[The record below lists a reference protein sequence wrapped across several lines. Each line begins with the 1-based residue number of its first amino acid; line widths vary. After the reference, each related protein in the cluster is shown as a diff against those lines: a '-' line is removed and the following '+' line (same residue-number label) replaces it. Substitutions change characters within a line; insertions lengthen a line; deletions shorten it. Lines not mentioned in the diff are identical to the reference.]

1 MQCPHCHADGQD
13 GRFCK
18 KCGKPL
24 DQDVSDM
31 TRVMPPLEALHEK
44 PTETAPDDEAQA
56 AADALT
62 EALDEAEAGEEQ
74 TATAPDAVAANTDTT
89 DEGSPEND
97 EASDEE
103 SPEDSEAHDEE
114 AAETDDAGEEFSE
127 DAEESSEENE
137 AANKPQLPAFL
148 LEEDG
153 DSDDLSEDPMQER
166 RKKLLTATA
175 LIIGILLAAIAAVY
189 LFTDFFDTT
198 PQTDPAEQVKNA
210 DTIAPDTS
218 LAEDTIV
225 GHWRHYNEGSVI
237 EKIGTAQYRWTIGDK
252 VYPLDFA
259 DNKYTYEDENG
270 NTYIFVLTDAD
281 HIQLAASSDKSGGLI
296 TNPAFESNYIAGR
309 VGQDGTMAESMSV
322 NGDAFNIVGKTYA
335 ELAGTYGPGSLSVIG
350 DDQYI
355 VFRGEGG
362 NFAVQFQGETVP
374 LSAQAQKDYDLTPL
388 LSGGQSYSVVPM
400 SYDNT
405 TPVVDTTPNG
415 TSDPSTGGD
424 TTTGDGTTSTPPT
437 VTVPPTTTTP
447 TTPGNDSTTT
457 TTPPATTTT
466 DDDEDEDTEYTVEI
480 PDMPTFPSTTAVA
493 TGVVWA
499 DLGFVI
505 KNAPSTLSVEDL
517 SAVLG
522 IALEVGT
529 APANESGFA
538 FYGMDEGY
546 FAGTYA
552 YGDHS
557 FYISGYGNSALAPDK
572 TILFIQQIS

>member
-24 DQDVSDM
+24 DQDASDM

-44 PTETAPDDEAQA
+44 PTENAPDDEAQA

-74 TATAPDAVAANTDTT
+74 TATAPDAVAADTDMT

-97 EASDEE
+97 
-103 SPEDSEAHDEE
+103 
-114 AAETDDAGEEFSE
+114 DAL
-127 DAEESSEENE
+127 AEEPSEENE

-405 TPVVDTTPNG
+405 TPVVDSTPNG
-415 TSDPSTGGD
+415 TSDPTTGD
-424 TTTGDGTTSTPPT
+424 TTTGSTTDNTPTPP
-437 VTVPPTTTTP
+437 
-447 TTPGNDSTTT
+447 STTT
-457 TTPPATTTT
+457 DGNTTTNNGNGSSNSNSN
-466 DDDEDEDTEYTVEI
+466 DDDEEETEYTVEI
-480 PDMPTFPSTTAVA
+480 PDMPTFPSTSAVA

-505 KNAPSTLSVEDL
+505 KNAPDTLTVEDL

-529 APANESGFA
+529 APANESGFS

>member
-74 TATAPDAVAANTDTT
+74 TATAPDAVAADTDTT

-103 SPEDSEAHDEE
+103 SSEDSEARDEE
-114 AAETDDAGEEFSE
+114 AAETDDAGEESSE
-127 DAEESSEENE
+127 DTEESSEENE

-355 VFRGEGG
+355 VFRGEDG

-388 LSGGQSYSVVPM
+388 LSGSQSYSVVPM

-415 TSDPSTGGD
+415 TTDPSTGGD

-447 TTPGNDSTTT
+447 TTPGNDST
-457 TTPPATTTT
+457 PPTTTTT

>member
-74 TATAPDAVAANTDTT
+74 TATAPDAVAADTDTT
-89 DEGSPEND
+89 DEGSPENA

-103 SPEDSEAHDEE
+103 SSDDSEAHDEE
-114 AAETDDAGEEFSE
+114 ATETDDAGEASSE

-388 LSGGQSYSVVPM
+388 LSGSQSYSVVPM
-400 SYDNT
+400 SYDN
-405 TPVVDTTPNG
+405 TTPNG

-447 TTPGNDSTTT
+447 TTPGNDST
-457 TTPPATTTT
+457 PPTTTTT

>member
-74 TATAPDAVAANTDTT
+74 TATAPDAVAADTDAT
-89 DEGSPEND
+89 DEGSLEND
-97 EASDEE
+97 EASDEK
-103 SPEDSEAHDEE
+103 SSEDSEAHDGE

-237 EKIGTAQYRWTIGDK
+237 EKIGTARYRWTIGDA
-252 VYPLDFA
+252 VYQLDFA

-405 TPVVDTTPNG
+405 TPNG
-415 TSDPSTGGD
+415 TTDPSTGGD

-447 TTPGNDSTTT
+447 TTPGNDST
-457 TTPPATTTT
+457 PPTTTTT
-466 DDDEDEDTEYTVEI
+466 DDDEDEETEYTVEI
-480 PDMPTFPSTTAVA
+480 PDMPTFPSTSAVA

-505 KNAPSTLSVEDL
+505 KNAPDTLTVEDL

>member
-24 DQDVSDM
+24 DQDASDM

-74 TATAPDAVAANTDTT
+74 TATAPDAVAADTNMT

-103 SPEDSEAHDEE
+103 SLEDSEARDEE
-114 AAETDDAGEEFSE
+114 AAETDDAGEESSE

-252 VYPLDFA
+252 VYPLNFA

-388 LSGGQSYSVVPM
+388 LSGSQSYSVVPM

-405 TPVVDTTPNG
+405 TPVVDSNPNG
-415 TSDPSTGGD
+415 ASDPTTGD
-424 TTTGDGTTSTPPT
+424 TTTGSTTDNTPTPP
-437 VTVPPTTTTP
+437 
-447 TTPGNDSTTT
+447 STTT
-457 TTPPATTTT
+457 DGNTTTNNGNGSSNSNSN
-466 DDDEDEDTEYTVEI
+466 DDDEEETEYTVEI
-480 PDMPTFPSTTAVA
+480 PDMPTFPSTSAVA

>member
-74 TATAPDAVAANTDTT
+74 TATAPDAVAADTDAT
-89 DEGSPEND
+89 DEGSLEND
-97 EASDEE
+97 EASDEK
-103 SPEDSEAHDEE
+103 SSDDSEAHDEE
-114 AAETDDAGEEFSE
+114 ATETDDAGEASSE

-362 NFAVQFQGETVP
+362 NFAVQFQGKTVP
-374 LSAQAQKDYDLTPL
+374 LSAQAQKDFDLTPL
-388 LSGGQSYSVVPM
+388 LSGSQSYSVVPM

-405 TPVVDTTPNG
+405 TPNG
-415 TSDPSTGGD
+415 TTDPSTGGD

-447 TTPGNDSTTT
+447 TTPGNDST
-457 TTPPATTTT
+457 PPTTTTT

-529 APANESGFA
+529 APANESGFS

>member
-74 TATAPDAVAANTDTT
+74 TAPDAVAADTDTT
-89 DEGSPEND
+89 DEGSPENA

-103 SPEDSEAHDEE
+103 SSDDSEAHDEE
-114 AAETDDAGEEFSE
+114 AAETDDAGEESSE

-388 LSGGQSYSVVPM
+388 LSGSQSYSVVPM

-415 TSDPSTGGD
+415 TTDPSTGGD

-447 TTPGNDSTTT
+447 TTPPTTT
-457 TTPPATTTT
+457 IT

>member
-74 TATAPDAVAANTDTT
+74 TATAPDAVAADTDAT
-89 DEGSPEND
+89 DEGSLEND
-97 EASDEE
+97 EASDEK
-103 SPEDSEAHDEE
+103 SSEDSEAHDGE

-388 LSGGQSYSVVPM
+388 LSGSQSYSVVPM

-447 TTPGNDSTTT
+447 TTPGNDST
-457 TTPPATTTT
+457 PPTTTTT

-480 PDMPTFPSTTAVA
+480 PDMPTFPSTSAVA

-505 KNAPSTLSVEDL
+505 NNAPSTLSVEDL

>member
-74 TATAPDAVAANTDTT
+74 TATAPDAVAADTDTT
-89 DEGSPEND
+89 DEGSLEND
-97 EASDEE
+97 EASDEK
-103 SPEDSEAHDEE
+103 SSEDSEAHDGE
-114 AAETDDAGEEFSE
+114 AAEADDAGEASSE

-335 ELAGTYGPGSLSVIG
+335 ELAGTFGPGSLSVIA

-388 LSGGQSYSVVPM
+388 LSGSQSYSVVPM

-415 TSDPSTGGD
+415 TTDPSTGGD

-447 TTPGNDSTTT
+447 TTPPT
-457 TTPPATTTT
+457 TTTT

>member
-388 LSGGQSYSVVPM
+388 LSGSQSYSVVPM

-447 TTPGNDSTTT
+447 TTPGNDST
-457 TTPPATTTT
+457 PPTTTTT

>member
-74 TATAPDAVAANTDTT
+74 TAPDAVAADTDTT
-89 DEGSPEND
+89 DEGSPENA

-252 VYPLDFA
+252 VYPLNFA

-388 LSGGQSYSVVPM
+388 LSGSQSYSVVPM

-415 TSDPSTGGD
+415 TTDPTTGD
-424 TTTGDGTTSTPPT
+424 TTTGSTTDNTPTPP
-437 VTVPPTTTTP
+437 
-447 TTPGNDSTTT
+447 STTT
-457 TTPPATTTT
+457 DGNTTTNNGNGSSNSNSN
-466 DDDEDEDTEYTVEI
+466 DDDEEETEYTVEI
-480 PDMPTFPSTTAVA
+480 PDMPTFPSTSAVA

-505 KNAPSTLSVEDL
+505 KNAPDTLTVEDL

-529 APANESGFA
+529 APANESGFS

>member
-74 TATAPDAVAANTDTT
+74 TATAPDAVAADTDAT
-89 DEGSPEND
+89 DEGSLEND
-97 EASDEE
+97 EASDEK
-103 SPEDSEAHDEE
+103 SSEDSEAHDGE
-114 AAETDDAGEEFSE
+114 AAETDDAGEESSE

-388 LSGGQSYSVVPM
+388 LSGSQSYSVVPM

-457 TTPPATTTT
+457 TTTTT

>member
-74 TATAPDAVAANTDTT
+74 TATAPDAVAADTDAT

-97 EASDEE
+97 EASDEK
-103 SPEDSEAHDEE
+103 SSEDSEAHDGE
-114 AAETDDAGEEFSE
+114 AAETDDAGEESSE

-388 LSGGQSYSVVPM
+388 LSGSQSYSVVPM
-400 SYDNT
+400 SYDN
-405 TPVVDTTPNG
+405 TTPNG

-447 TTPGNDSTTT
+447 TTPGNDST
-457 TTPPATTTT
+457 PPTTTTT

>member
-252 VYPLDFA
+252 VYPLNFA

-355 VFRGEGG
+355 VFRGGGG

-388 LSGGQSYSVVPM
+388 LSGSQSYSVVPM

-424 TTTGDGTTSTPPT
+424 TTTGDGTTSTPPA
-437 VTVPPTTTTP
+437 VTVPPTT

-457 TTPPATTTT
+457 TTPPTTSTT

>member
-62 EALDEAEAGEEQ
+62 EALDEAEAGEGQ
-74 TATAPDAVAANTDTT
+74 TATAPDAVAADTDTT
-89 DEGSPEND
+89 DEGSPENA

-103 SPEDSEAHDEE
+103 SSDDSEAHDEE
-114 AAETDDAGEEFSE
+114 ATETDDAGEASSE

-388 LSGGQSYSVVPM
+388 LSGSQSYSVVPM

-457 TTPPATTTT
+457 TTTTT

>member
-74 TATAPDAVAANTDTT
+74 TATAPDAVAADTDAT

-114 AAETDDAGEEFSE
+114 AAETDDAG
-127 DAEESSEENE
+127 EESSEENE

-388 LSGGQSYSVVPM
+388 LSGSQSYSVVPM

-405 TPVVDTTPNG
+405 TPNG
-415 TSDPSTGGD
+415 TTDPSTGGD

-447 TTPGNDSTTT
+447 TTPGNDST
-457 TTPPATTTT
+457 PPTTTTT

>member
-74 TATAPDAVAANTDTT
+74 TATAPDAVAADTDAT
-89 DEGSPEND
+89 DEGSLEND
-97 EASDEE
+97 EVSDEK
-103 SPEDSEAHDEE
+103 SSEDSEAHDGE
-114 AAETDDAGEEFSE
+114 AAETDDAGEESSE

-388 LSGGQSYSVVPM
+388 LSGSQSYSVVPM

-405 TPVVDTTPNG
+405 TPVVDTTLNG

-457 TTPPATTTT
+457 TTPPTTTTT

>member
-74 TATAPDAVAANTDTT
+74 TATAPDAVAADTDTT

-103 SPEDSEAHDEE
+103 SSEDSEAHDEE
-114 AAETDDAGEEFSE
+114 ATETDDAGEESSE

-388 LSGGQSYSVVPM
+388 LSGSQSYSVVPM

-405 TPVVDTTPNG
+405 TPNG
-415 TSDPSTGGD
+415 TTDPSTGGD

-457 TTPPATTTT
+457 TTPPTTTTT

>member
-74 TATAPDAVAANTDTT
+74 TATAPDAVAADTDTT
-89 DEGSPEND
+89 DEGSPENA

-103 SPEDSEAHDEE
+103 SSDDSEAHDEE
-114 AAETDDAGEEFSE
+114 ATETDDAGEASSE

-237 EKIGTAQYRWTIGDK
+237 EKSGTAQYRWTIGDK

-388 LSGGQSYSVVPM
+388 LSGSQSYSVVPM

-457 TTPPATTTT
+457 TTTTT

>member
-388 LSGGQSYSVVPM
+388 LSGSQSYSVVPM

-415 TSDPSTGGD
+415 TTDPSTGGD
-424 TTTGDGTTSTPPT
+424 TTAGDGTTSTPPT

-447 TTPGNDSTTT
+447 TTPGNDST
-457 TTPPATTTT
+457 PPTTTTT

>member
-259 DNKYTYEDENG
+259 DNKYTYKDENG

-296 TNPAFESNYIAGR
+296 TNPVFESNYIAGR

-388 LSGGQSYSVVPM
+388 LSGSQSYSVVPM

-405 TPVVDTTPNG
+405 TPNG
-415 TSDPSTGGD
+415 TTDPSTGGD
-424 TTTGDGTTSTPPT
+424 TTTGDGATSTPPT
-437 VTVPPTTTTP
+437 VTVPPTTATP

-552 YGDHS
+552 YGNHS

>member
-74 TATAPDAVAANTDTT
+74 TATAPDAVAADTDAT
-89 DEGSPEND
+89 D

-103 SPEDSEAHDEE
+103 SSEDSEAHDEE
-114 AAETDDAGEEFSE
+114 ATETDDAGEESSE

-388 LSGGQSYSVVPM
+388 LSGSQSYSVVPM

-405 TPVVDTTPNG
+405 TPNG
-415 TSDPSTGGD
+415 TTDPSTGGD

-447 TTPGNDSTTT
+447 TTPGNDST
-457 TTPPATTTT
+457 PPTTTTT

>member
-74 TATAPDAVAANTDTT
+74 TATAPDAVAADTDTT
-89 DEGSPEND
+89 DEGSLEND
-97 EASDEE
+97 EASDEK
-103 SPEDSEAHDEE
+103 SSEDSEAHDGE
-114 AAETDDAGEEFSE
+114 AAETDDAGEESSE

-153 DSDDLSEDPMQER
+153 DSGDLSEDPMQER

-309 VGQDGTMAESMSV
+309 VGQDGTMAQSMSV
-322 NGDAFNIVGKTYA
+322 NGDAFGIVGKTYA
-335 ELAGTYGPGSLSVIG
+335 ELAGTFGPGSLSVIG

-388 LSGGQSYSVVPM
+388 LSGSQSYSVVPM

-457 TTPPATTTT
+457 TTTTT

>member
-1 MQCPHCHADGQD
+1 M
-13 GRFCK
+13 
-18 KCGKPL
+18 
-24 DQDVSDM
+24 
-31 TRVMPPLEALHEK
+31 
-44 PTETAPDDEAQA
+44 
-56 AADALT
+56 
-62 EALDEAEAGEEQ
+62 
-74 TATAPDAVAANTDTT
+74 
-89 DEGSPEND
+89 
-97 EASDEE
+97 
-103 SPEDSEAHDEE
+103 
-114 AAETDDAGEEFSE
+114 
-127 DAEESSEENE
+127 
-137 AANKPQLPAFL
+137 
-148 LEEDG
+148 
-153 DSDDLSEDPMQER
+153 
-166 RKKLLTATA
+166 
-175 LIIGILLAAIAAVY
+175 
-189 LFTDFFDTT
+189 
-198 PQTDPAEQVKNA
+198 
-210 DTIAPDTS
+210 
-218 LAEDTIV
+218 
-225 GHWRHYNEGSVI
+225 
-237 EKIGTAQYRWTIGDK
+237 
-252 VYPLDFA
+252 
-259 DNKYTYEDENG
+259 
-270 NTYIFVLTDAD
+270 
-281 HIQLAASSDKSGGLI
+281 
-296 TNPAFESNYIAGR
+296 
-309 VGQDGTMAESMSV
+309 
-322 NGDAFNIVGKTYA
+322 
-335 ELAGTYGPGSLSVIG
+335 
-350 DDQYI
+350 
-355 VFRGEGG
+355 
-362 NFAVQFQGETVP
+362 QFQGETVP

-388 LSGGQSYSVVPM
+388 LSGSQSYSVVPM

-457 TTPPATTTT
+457 TTTTT

>member
-74 TATAPDAVAANTDTT
+74 TATAPDAVAADTDTT
-89 DEGSPEND
+89 DEGSPENA

-103 SPEDSEAHDEE
+103 SSDDSDAHDEE
-114 AAETDDAGEEFSE
+114 ATETDDAGEASSE

-148 LEEDG
+148 VEEDG

-189 LFTDFFDTT
+189 LFTDFFDTS

-388 LSGGQSYSVVPM
+388 LSGSQSYSVVPM

-405 TPVVDTTPNG
+405 TPNG
-415 TSDPSTGGD
+415 TTDPSTGGD

-447 TTPGNDSTTT
+447 TTPGNDST
-457 TTPPATTTT
+457 PPTTTTT

>member
-74 TATAPDAVAANTDTT
+74 TATAPDAVAADTDAT
-89 DEGSPEND
+89 DEGSLEND
-97 EASDEE
+97 EASDEK
-103 SPEDSEAHDEE
+103 
-114 AAETDDAGEEFSE
+114 
-127 DAEESSEENE
+127 SSEENE

-252 VYPLDFA
+252 VYPLNFA
-259 DNKYTYEDENG
+259 DNKYTYADENG

-388 LSGGQSYSVVPM
+388 LSGSQSYSVVPM

-405 TPVVDTTPNG
+405 TPVVDSTPNG
-415 TSDPSTGGD
+415 TSDPTTGD
-424 TTTGDGTTSTPPT
+424 TTPGSTTDNTPTPP
-437 VTVPPTTTTP
+437 
-447 TTPGNDSTTT
+447 STTT
-457 TTPPATTTT
+457 DGNTTTNNGNGSSNSNSN
-466 DDDEDEDTEYTVEI
+466 DDDEEETEYTVEI
-480 PDMPTFPSTTAVA
+480 PDMPTFPSTSAVA

-505 KNAPSTLSVEDL
+505 KNAPDTLTVEDL

-529 APANESGFA
+529 APANESGFS

-552 YGDHS
+552 YGNHS

>member
-270 NTYIFVLTDAD
+270 NIYIFVLTDAD

-388 LSGGQSYSVVPM
+388 LSGSQSYSVVPM

-415 TSDPSTGGD
+415 TTDPSTGGD

-457 TTPPATTTT
+457 TTPPTTTTT

-505 KNAPSTLSVEDL
+505 KNAPDTLTVEDL

-529 APANESGFA
+529 APANESGFS

>member
-74 TATAPDAVAANTDTT
+74 TATAPDVVAADTDAT
-89 DEGSPEND
+89 DEGSLEND
-97 EASDEE
+97 EASDEK
-103 SPEDSEAHDEE
+103 SSEDSEAHDGE
-114 AAETDDAGEEFSE
+114 AAEADDAGEESSE

-388 LSGGQSYSVVPM
+388 LSGSQSYSVVPM

-405 TPVVDTTPNG
+405 TPNG
-415 TSDPSTGGD
+415 TTDPSTGGD

-447 TTPGNDSTTT
+447 TTPGNDST
-457 TTPPATTTT
+457 PPTTTTT

>member
-74 TATAPDAVAANTDTT
+74 TATAPDAVAANADTT

-189 LFTDFFDTT
+189 LFTDFFNTT

-388 LSGGQSYSVVPM
+388 LSGSQSYSVVPM

-405 TPVVDTTPNG
+405 TPNG
-415 TSDPSTGGD
+415 TTDPSTGGD

-457 TTPPATTTT
+457 TTPPTTTTT

>member
-74 TATAPDAVAANTDTT
+74 TATAPDAVAADTDAT
-89 DEGSPEND
+89 DEGSLEND
-97 EASDEE
+97 EASDEK
-103 SPEDSEAHDEE
+103 SSEDSEAHDGE
-114 AAETDDAGEEFSE
+114 AAETDDAGEESSE

-259 DNKYTYEDENG
+259 DNKYIYEDENG

-374 LSAQAQKDYDLTPL
+374 LAADAQRDIELTPL
-388 LSGGQSYSVVPM
+388 RASTPGYSVTPL

-405 TPVVDTTPNG
+405 TPVVDSNPNG
-415 TSDPSTGGD
+415 ASDPTTGD
-424 TTTGDGTTSTPPT
+424 TTTGSTTDNTPTPP
-437 VTVPPTTTTP
+437 
-447 TTPGNDSTTT
+447 STTT
-457 TTPPATTTT
+457 DGNTTTNNGNGSSSSNSNSN
-466 DDDEDEDTEYTVEI
+466 DDDEEETEYTVEI
-480 PDMPTFPSTTAVA
+480 PDMPTFPSTSAVA

-505 KNAPSTLSVEDL
+505 KNAPDTLTVEDL

-529 APANESGFA
+529 APANDSGFS

>member
-388 LSGGQSYSVVPM
+388 LSGSQSYSVVPM
-400 SYDNT
+400 SYVN
-405 TPVVDTTPNG
+405 TTPNG
-415 TSDPSTGGD
+415 TTDPSTGGD

-457 TTPPATTTT
+457 TTPPTTTTT

>member
-252 VYPLDFA
+252 VYPLNFA

-388 LSGGQSYSVVPM
+388 LSGSQSYSVVPM

-405 TPVVDTTPNG
+405 TPVVDSTPNG
-415 TSDPSTGGD
+415 TTDPSTGGD

-447 TTPGNDSTTT
+447 TTPVNDSTTT
-457 TTPPATTTT
+457 TTTTT

>member
-1 MQCPHCHADGQD
+1 
-13 GRFCK
+13 
-18 KCGKPL
+18 
-24 DQDVSDM
+24 M

-74 TATAPDAVAANTDTT
+74 TATAPDAVAADTDAT
-89 DEGSPEND
+89 DDGSLEND
-97 EASDEE
+97 EASDEK
-103 SPEDSEAHDEE
+103 SSEDSEAHDGE
-114 AAETDDAGEEFSE
+114 AAETDDAGEESPE
-127 DAEESSEENE
+127 DAKESSEENE

-322 NGDAFNIVGKTYA
+322 NGDAFGIVGKTYA

-355 VFRGEGG
+355 VFRGESG

-388 LSGGQSYSVVPM
+388 LSGSQSYSVVPM

-447 TTPGNDSTTT
+447 TTPGNDST
-457 TTPPATTTT
+457 PPTTTTT

-529 APANESGFA
+529 APANDSGFS

>member
-74 TATAPDAVAANTDTT
+74 TAPDAVAADTDTT
-89 DEGSPEND
+89 DEGSPENAK
-97 EASDEE
+97 ASDEE
-103 SPEDSEAHDEE
+103 SSDDSEAHDEE
-114 AAETDDAGEEFSE
+114 ATETDDAGEASSE

-388 LSGGQSYSVVPM
+388 LSGSQSYSVVPM

-415 TSDPSTGGD
+415 TTDPTTGD
-424 TTTGDGTTSTPPT
+424 TTTGSTTDNTPTPP
-437 VTVPPTTTTP
+437 
-447 TTPGNDSTTT
+447 STTT
-457 TTPPATTTT
+457 DGNTTTNNGNGSSNSNSN
-466 DDDEDEDTEYTVEI
+466 DDDEEETEYTVEI
-480 PDMPTFPSTTAVA
+480 PDMPTFPSTSAVA

-505 KNAPSTLSVEDL
+505 KNAPATLTVEDL

-529 APANESGFA
+529 APANESGFS

>member
-74 TATAPDAVAANTDTT
+74 TAPDAVAADTDTT
-89 DEGSPEND
+89 DEGSLEND

-103 SPEDSEAHDEE
+103 S
-114 AAETDDAGEEFSE
+114 
-127 DAEESSEENE
+127 SEENE
-137 AANKPQLPAFL
+137 VANKPQLPAFL

-388 LSGGQSYSVVPM
+388 LSGSQSYSVVPM

-415 TSDPSTGGD
+415 TTDPTTGD
-424 TTTGDGTTSTPPT
+424 TTTGSTTDNTPTPP
-437 VTVPPTTTTP
+437 
-447 TTPGNDSTTT
+447 STTT
-457 TTPPATTTT
+457 DGNTTTNNGNGSSNSNSN
-466 DDDEDEDTEYTVEI
+466 DDDEEETEYTVEI
-480 PDMPTFPSTTAVA
+480 PDMPTFPSTSAVA

-505 KNAPSTLSVEDL
+505 KNAPDTLTIEDL

-529 APANESGFA
+529 APANESGFS

>member
-31 TRVMPPLEALHEK
+31 TRVMPPLEALHKK
-44 PTETAPDDEAQA
+44 PTETAPDD
-56 AADALT
+56 

-74 TATAPDAVAANTDTT
+74 TATAPDAVAADTDMT
-89 DEGSPEND
+89 DEGSLEND
-97 EASDEE
+97 EASDDG
-103 SPEDSEAHDEE
+103 SSEDSEAHDEE
-114 AAETDDAGEEFSE
+114 AAGTDDAGEESLE
-127 DAEESSEENE
+127 DAEESSEENK

-388 LSGGQSYSVVPM
+388 LSGSQSYSVVPM

-447 TTPGNDSTTT
+447 TTPPT
-457 TTPPATTTT
+457 TTTT